1 MNKLL
6 ISCAALFALVLTGAC
21 KNASAAP
28 AEGDG
33 NPVIEAIMNRRAIRA
48 YKDTAVPRELL
59 QQVAECGVWAPNA
72 MNAQNWAVRI
82 VDDAKY
88 INDLS
93 EIYKK
98 ANPRMVENDPNFKNM
113 FRNAPAFIAV
123 AAPENQFSAI
133 DCGLLGENI
142 MLAAYSLGLG
152 TCCMAGPVM
161 FMNTNPEAAPY
172 LQKLDF
178 PEGYRLLYVIGIGYP
193 DESPEPRPRDLSKIK
208 FVD

>member
-1 MNKLL
+1 MKKLL
-6 ISCAALFALVLTGAC
+6 ISFAVLSALVLAGAC

-82 VDDAKY
+82 VDSPEY
-88 INDLS
+88 INGIT

-98 ANPRMVENDPNFKNM
+98 SNAQMVARDPNFKNM

-152 TCCMAGPVM
+152 TCCQAGPVM
-161 FMNTNPEAAPY
+161 FLNSPAAAEY
-172 LQKLDF
+172 LKKLDF

-193 DESPEPRPRDLSKIK
+193 DETPEPRPRDLSKIK

>member
-6 ISCAALFALVLTGAC
+6 ISCALFCIVLTGAC

-28 AEGDG
+28 AEEDG

-82 VDDAKY
+82 VDNADY
-88 INDLS
+88 INGITEL
-93 EIYKK
+93 YKK
-98 ANPRMVENDPNFKNM
+98 SNAAMVARDPNFKNM

-152 TCCMAGPVM
+152 TCCMAGPVA
-161 FMNTNPEAAPY
+161 FMNSNPKAAPY
-172 LQKLDF
+172 LKRLAL
-178 PEGYRLLYVIGIGYP
+178 PEGYKVLYVIGVGYADENP
-193 DESPEPRPRDLSKIK
+193 DPRPRDYGKIS
-208 FVD
+208 FVE